1 MCSFRSSCLY
11 CDVVG
16 GGAVASLKD
25 PKTLSHTHTANTRRT
40 SVYWTTY
47 TYSSF
52 PQKWTKQAA
61 PKDMKQQQ
69 RRRYQHT
76 TLFSCNVTT
85 SLPILLLFLPCSP
98 FLSSAFSFVYIFLPT
113 LFFFHSASILYC
125 FLCARCFSRS
135 SGNAEN
141 YKKKIIINRIS
152 AAKITFF
159 AYGISCVF
167 GWIRFVIWHTFLRAL
182 HCTDTHTQTQTQ
194 RQRQEWIRFNLVWK
208 RFNRRHLYAYWERV
222 LVRAYMKICI
232 CNANG
237 QTTIVQCSGN
247 NSSSVSG
254 SRKKLESEKWI

>member
-1 MCSFRSSCLY
+1 MC
-11 CDVVG
+11 
-16 GGAVASLKD
+16 A
-25 PKTLSHTHTANTRRT
+25 
-40 SVYWTTY
+40 
-47 TYSSF
+47 
-52 PQKWTKQAA
+52 
-61 PKDMKQQQ
+61 
-69 RRRYQHT
+69 
-76 TLFSCNVTT
+76 LF
-85 SLPILLLFLPCSP
+85 
-98 FLSSAFSFVYIFLPT
+98 FSFKWQCRKLQ
-113 LFFFHSASILYC
+113 
-125 FLCARCFSRS
+125 
-135 SGNAEN
+135 
-141 YKKKIIINRIS
+141 KKIIINRIS

-182 HCTDTHTQTQTQ
+182 HCTDTHTQTQ

-254 SRKKLESEKWI
+254 SRKKRKQPNLHAYTTHIESEKWI